1 MSSMTSLIRMV
12 NARER
17 ESELRE
23 WRELCSHSIVSL
35 LDAGHVVE
43 VEAVGGEQGTR
54 LVPGAD
60 APRLR
65 EDDRVLA
72 VPSGSV
78 PQSAALGTLVHDR
91 AGGAAR
97 TCEVVQILTAD
108 RVVLQPTL
116 PEGQHLLLPS
126 APIEDLYSAVDT
138 LARRWETWFPEPG
151 ALRIGARTAAPAQPG
166 LVAPLRRTRGGLRPT
181 PVTNEGLFERLSDPG
196 RLGSFCVVQGP
207 PGAGKTHLLGRLI
220 AAWTAAGRSVLVA
233 TFTNRA
239 ADEVLRK
246 ATAASPSTS
255 LRRLGRDRICDEIPS
270 ISSARTL
277 EAMPGVCLATTLFQV
292 NRRVAAAIKNG
303 ESPDRF
309 DIVVVDEASQVWMG
323 PLLAPATIGDAII
336 LVGDPKQLPPLLH
349 EDPEQMEPEVREQG
363 LHRSAL
369 EVLMERAHE
378 GESWFL
384 CETYRMNRHVCDLP
398 SRLFYG
404 GALAPHASVAGA
416 EWDAPGPASVEPGV
430 GLKATTSLASKPGI
444 AFIEVPTGPVSGG
457 AVSSF
462 AEARAIADLVQA
474 CEATHGA
481 WLSARDGHMAD
492 GPPPAPFDPRYLISC
507 FYRAQVTTVRR
518 ALDEAGIAR
527 HLFQVDTVERNQGRT
542 CSVAF
547 LSLGAQTIDG
557 SRHGAEW
564 FHSRERWN
572 VALTRARFKVFV
584 LGAGPQIWPAWLPRE
599 HL

>member
-1 MSSMTSLIRMV
+1 MI

-23 WRELCSHSIVSL
+23 WRELCTHSIVSL
-35 LDAGHVVE
+35 LDTGHVVE
-43 VEAVGGEQGTR
+43 VEAVGGEQRSR
-54 LVPGAD
+54 LLPGAD

-72 VPSGSV
+72 VLSGSV
-78 PQSAALGTLVHDR
+78 LRSASLGTLVHDR
-91 AGGAAR
+91 AGGVAR
-97 TCEVVQILTAD
+97 TCEVVDMPTAD
-108 RVVLQPTL
+108 RVVLQPAL
-116 PEGQHLLLPS
+116 PEGQHFLLPS
-126 APIEDLYSAVDT
+126 APLEDLYAAVDI
-138 LARRWETWFPEPG
+138 LARRWEAWFPEPG
-151 ALRIGARTAAPAQPG
+151 ALRIGARSASAQPG
-166 LVAPLRRTRGGLRPT
+166 LVAPLRRTPGGLRPT
-181 PVTNEGLFERLSDPG
+181 PVTNDGLFGQLSDPE

-246 ATAASPSTS
+246 AASASSSTP
-255 LRRLGRDRICDEIPS
+255 LRRLGRNRICDEIPS
-270 ISSARTL
+270 ISSARSL
-277 EAMPGVCLATTLFQV
+277 EPMPGVCLATTLFQV

-303 ESPDRF
+303 ESPDCF

-349 EDPEQMEPEVREQG
+349 EDPGQMEPEVREQG

-384 CETYRMNRHVCDLP
+384 RETYRMNRHVCDLP
-398 SRLFYG
+398 SRLFYD

-416 EWDAPGPASVEPGV
+416 EWDAPGPASVQPGV
-430 GLKATTSLASKPGI
+430 GLEATTWLASKPGI

-457 AVSSF
+457 GVSSL

-474 CEATHGA
+474 CEATHGE
-481 WLSARDGHMAD
+481 WLSARNGHMAD
-492 GPPPAPFDPRYLISC
+492 GPPPAPFDPRYLVSC
-507 FYRAQVTTVRR
+507 FYRAQVTTVQRS
-518 ALDEAGIAR
+518 LDEAGIAR

-547 LSLGAQTIDG
+547 LSLGAQTIDA

-584 LGAGPQIWPAWLPRE
+584 LGAGPQVWPAWLPRD
-599 HL
+599 HR